1 MQVALCGIVMQQANA
16 LTRLC
21 VRCCSQ
27 AGLYVMFDL
36 VASHD
41 ARIPAAM
48 RLLHMPQ
55 PYSLNTFLTR
65 GVQYSSAA
73 ANPK

>member
-1 MQVALCGIVMQQANA
+1 MHVMFCVIVMQQANA
-16 LTRLC
+16 LTRLY
-21 VRCCSQ
+21 VQRCSQ
-27 AGLYVMFDL
+27 AGLMMYDL

-55 PYSLNTFLTR
+55 PYSLNAFLTR